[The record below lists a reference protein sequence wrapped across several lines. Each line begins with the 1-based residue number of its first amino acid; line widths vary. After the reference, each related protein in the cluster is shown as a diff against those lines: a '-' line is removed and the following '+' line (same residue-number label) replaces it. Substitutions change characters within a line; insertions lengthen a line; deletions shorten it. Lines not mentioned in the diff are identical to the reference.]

1 MKPNRRSNVLILALS
16 LSVFLAACG
25 GAASETTTTQAPASS
40 TTSGE
45 ATTTTETTVSTE
57 TTASGEPFKV
67 AFILLGTAADG
78 GWNLGHDQ
86 GRLAVEEVFGD
97 LVETTVKESVPESPQ
112 VLQVIDDLVADGN
125 KMIFGTSFGYM
136 DFMLEAA
143 AKYPDVIF
151 EHVTGYKTSENMAN
165 YNGAQED
172 AKYLAGMAAGA
183 VAETGQLGYVAP
195 FAIPLI
201 IKHIN
206 AWTLGAQSV
215 NPEAT
220 VQVVWLNSWFDPAA
234 ERQAAE
240 SLISSGAEVIG
251 HSQDTPSACQAAEAA
266 GLFCTGN
273 TTDQSEF
280 TPEAWLTG
288 DVVNWGTY
296 YVERVRQAMEGTWE
310 TGANYAGMADGLVE
324 LATIGPAVDD
334 ETRTAIETAEAGIID
349 GSLAYL
355 TGPIS
360 DQAGEVRV
368 ADGVTMT
375 LEEILGWDWFV
386 QGIEGSPTG

>member
-1 MKPNRRSNVLILALS
+1 MPTRRSVFALC
-16 LSVFLAACG
+16 LTLLLAACG
-25 GAASETTTTQAPASS
+25 GNVAETTTEATAAS
-40 TTSGE
+40 TTTADEST
-45 ATTTTETTVSTE
+45 ATTETTTATE
-57 TTASGEPFKV
+57 TTAATEPFKV

-86 GRLAVEEVFGD
+86 GRLAVEEEFGD

-125 KMIFGTSFGYM
+125 QMIFGTSFGYM

-183 VAETGQLGYVAP
+183 ASESGQLGYVAP

-215 NPEAT
+215 NPDAT

-240 SLISSGAEVIG
+240 SLIASGADVIG
-251 HSQDTPSACQAAEAA
+251 HSQDTPSACQAAEAE

-273 TTDQSEF
+273 TTDQAEF

-288 DVVNWGTY
+288 DVVNWGVY

-310 TGANYAGMADGLVE
+310 TGANYAGMADGMVE
-324 LATIGPAVDD
+324 LASIGPAVDD
-334 ETRTAIETAEAGIID
+334 ETRAAIEEARAGISD
-349 GSLAYL
+349 GTLAYL

-375 LEEILGWDWFV
+375 LEEVLGWDWFV